1 MSNSQQAKS
10 PSQSRTLLTEL
21 MIPAYSNFGGKV
33 HGGFMLSLMD
43 KAAYACATRH
53 SQTYCVTVAMDDI
66 DFRYP
71 VEVGDLVTL
80 EASIH
85 FVGNTSMVVG
95 IEVHAENTVKG
106 ETHHTNTSYVT
117 MVAQDENGVS
127 CQVPPLLLETEAE
140 IRHFHAAIARREANN
155 SLRSKL
161 DAINTESELNV
172 VLPKL
177 KNYRCVIRLS

>member
-1 MSNSQQAKS
+1 MSNSQHAKS
-10 PSQSRTLLTEL
+10 ASQSRTLLTEL

-33 HGGFMLSLMD
+33 HGGVMLSLMD

-80 EASIH
+80 EASVH
-85 FVGNTSMVVG
+85 FVGNTSMIIG

-106 ETHHTNTSYVT
+106 ESHHTNTSYVT

-127 CQVPPLLLETEAE
+127 CQVPPLLLQTETE
-140 IRHFHAAIARREANN
+140 IRNFHAAVARRDANK
-155 SLRSKL
+155 SFRSKL
-161 DAINTESELNV
+161 DTMKTDLELDLIV
-172 VLPKL
+172 PQL
-177 KNYRCVIRLS
+177 KSYRCVIQRP